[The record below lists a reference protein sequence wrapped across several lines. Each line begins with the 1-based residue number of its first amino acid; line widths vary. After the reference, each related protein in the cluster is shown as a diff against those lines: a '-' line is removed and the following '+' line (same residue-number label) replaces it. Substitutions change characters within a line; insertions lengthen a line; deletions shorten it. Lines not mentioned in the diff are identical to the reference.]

1 MTARQCDETAFAHA
15 RLLPAR
21 NKAAQIGL
29 IHQVPLEPLLKSRKR
44 VEQRGLDCFHRY
56 QRHQADKRTHAHPH
70 VSSARRMQHVVE
82 KLVLLVPKPDAFA
95 TKIVHRGSD
104 AEKVLKE
111 FRRYTLV
118 NWIFTREF
126 DRDPQHVEAKHSHP
140 ACAIALLKTAAVR
153 ERLVAIEHANVIKP
167 QETALEDIVALGIF
181 AVHPPGETDEQLMED
196 RLQKCAIAAAALFSF
211 DLINPPGSPPDHGR
225 INIAKMPFVCG
236 DLAIRMLVPLAH
248 DEIELALRKLRID

>member
-1 MTARQCDETAFAHA
+1 MPARQCDETAFAHA

-29 IHQVPLEPLLKSRKR
+29 IHQVPLEALLESRES

-56 QRHQADKRTHAHPH
+56 QRHQADKRPHAHAQ
-70 VSSARRMQHVVE
+70 VSSAGRMQHVVE
-82 KLVLLVPKPDAFA
+82 KLVLLVPKPNAFA
-95 TKIVHRGSD
+95 TKIVHGSSD
-104 AEKVLKE
+104 AEKMLEE
-111 FRRYTLV
+111 FRRYILV

-167 QETALEDIVALGIF
+167 QETALEDIVTLVIF
-181 AVHPPGETDEQLMED
+181 AVHPPGESHEQLMED
-196 RLQKCAIAAAALFSF
+196 RLQKCTIAVAALLS
-211 DLINPPGSPPDHGR
+211 
-225 INIAKMPFVCG
+225 
-236 DLAIRMLVPLAH
+236 
-248 DEIELALRKLRID
+248 